1 MELSVY
7 TNERTMSTPIVYN
20 NARLEL
26 EEILNA
32 GARALK
38 PAGLEL
44 LPIKR
49 EMLQLRDDLADLVL
63 DACNLLF
70 AACLSY
76 ENAQWQIT
84 HANDPLTLV
93 TARIEA
99 GRADG
104 VVRSLFHGPTAA
116 LLLTAMDR
124 APIAF
129 YAMSETA
136 PNLRIIEKCTK
147 ALNSRVL

>member
-1 MELSVY
+1 MTLPV
-7 TNERTMSTPIVYN
+7 VYN
-20 NARLEL
+20 AARYEL

-32 GARALK
+32 GARSLK
-38 PAGLEL
+38 PAGLTL

-49 EMLQLRDDLADLVL
+49 EMLGLADELADLVL

-70 AACLSY
+70 AACISY
-76 ENAQWQIT
+76 ENAQWNIS
-84 HANDPLTLV
+84 HAHNALELI

-104 VVRSLFHGPTAA
+104 VVRSLFHGPTTD
-116 LLLTAMDR
+116 LLLLAMNR

-129 YAMSETA
+129 YAMTETA
-136 PNLRIIEKCTK
+136 PNLHIIEKCK
-147 ALNSRVL
+147 NALK